1 VNEITTIGLDLAK
14 HVFHYIGLDGA
25 GREVRKQQ
33 LKRKQL
39 LSHFAN
45 LPASLVGM
53 EACAGAHDWGRRLQ
67 AQGHAVKLLPP
78 QHVKAYVRGNKN
90 DYNDARAIAEAA
102 SRPGLRAVA
111 VKSVA
116 QQDVQA
122 LHRLRAG
129 RVAERTALANQL
141 RGLLAEYGIVV
152 PQGLAA
158 LRRALPEILE
168 DAENGLS
175 DFFRPLLQRGQQ
187 QLAEL
192 DAHLAYYD
200 GVLKRQAQADA
211 AVQRLQTIP
220 GFGPIVASVF
230 SSLVGDGQAYRRGR
244 DVAAALGL
252 VPAQHS
258 SGGKAVLLGISKRGD
273 GYLRSL
279 LVHGARAVVRRAA
292 DKDDPLSV
300 WINRLVAKRGINKAT
315 VALANKLARIGWAVL
330 RRQTTYQPAKASAVA
345 DPAAPANTAV
355 TEPPAPAAA

>member
-1 VNEITTIGLDLAK
+1 M
-14 HVFHYIGLDGA
+14 
-25 GREVRKQQ
+25 RKQQ

-67 AQGHAVKLLPP
+67 AQGHAVRLLPP

-122 LHRLRAG
+122 LHRLRAA

-168 DAENGLS
+168 DAENELS
-175 DFFRPLLQRGQQ
+175 DFFRPLLARGQQ

-292 DKDDPLSV
+292 AKDDPLSV
-300 WINRLVAKRGINKAT
+300 WINRLVATRGINKAT

-345 DPAAPANTAV
+345 DPAAPADTAV
-355 TEPPAPAAA
+355 TEPPAAAAA